1 MGAAARR
8 RPPRRVRPDQALNIQ
23 DAQAYLSFV
32 AQIILAFGLVFL
44 LPVFMV
50 AFNMVG
56 IVRARTYLRGWRW
69 AVVLGCVFSAV
80 MTPTPDVVTMLAMT
94 LPIIVLYFAAVG
106 VAALNDR
113 RRDRRLAAQEQED
126 GL

>member
-1 MGAAARR
+1 
-8 RPPRRVRPDQALNIQ
+8 
-23 DAQAYLSFV
+23 
-32 AQIILAFGLVFL
+32 
-44 LPVFMV
+44 
-50 AFNMVG
+50 MVG

-69 AVVLGCVFSAV
+69 AVVLACVFSAV

-106 VAALNDR
+106 VAALHDR
-113 RRDRRLAAQEQED
+113 RRDRRRAAQEQED